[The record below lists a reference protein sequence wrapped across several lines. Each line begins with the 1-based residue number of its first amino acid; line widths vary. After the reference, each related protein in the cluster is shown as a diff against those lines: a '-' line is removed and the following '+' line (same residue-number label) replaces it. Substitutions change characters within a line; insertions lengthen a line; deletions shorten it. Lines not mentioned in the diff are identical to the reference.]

1 MEPEM
6 QGDWSLG
13 EIMDMW
19 DTPTRT
25 KKQKE
30 LIEAHKR
37 RKYLTK
43 GDEELVRWALMEI
56 SGLYPLTVKE
66 KDYRA
71 VEAGINR
78 LLLPWRLKGSLLT
91 ALSHKRRANY
101 TYRSW
106 VLRGDDGLKKSWKAY
121 LRGKREVFDPSGYYF
136 VKLEREE
143 GFKLFVEE
151 TKNPYTD

>member
-6 QGDWSLG
+6 QGVWSLG

-19 DTPTRT
+19 DAPTRT

-37 RKYLTK
+37 RKYFTK

-56 SGLYPLTVKE
+56 SGLHPLTVKE

-71 VEAGINR
+71 VETGINR
-78 LLLPWRLKGSLLT
+78 LLLPWRLKGSLLA
-91 ALSHKRRANY
+91 ALRHKRGANY

-106 VLRGDDGLKKSWKAY
+106 VLRGDDELKKSWEAY
-121 LRGKREVFDPSGYYF
+121 LRKNERFFDPSSYYF
-136 VKLEREE
+136 AKLEREE

-151 TKNPYTD
+151 IKNPYTD